1 MLPSGLVRVAADGLI
16 VDANEVL
23 VGWTGAAEV
32 IGRPLASVLVPP
44 GPSVPPDSPEG
55 EYLPALAFVDHLDGS
70 RMPVLVA
77 EGPSDDDGC
86 RHVILFDARAQR
98 EFRERMDRR

>member
-77 EGPSDDDGC
+77 EGPSE
-86 RHVILFDARAQR
+86 ILRRESRIQEAYLGVREQR
-98 EFRERMDRR
+98 EP